1 MTIGLI
7 SITSLL
13 VIIAAWYFLRRT
25 NNKERQHLEQIKRL
39 EAQIENLKAR
49 RMTATGGLGARDKA
63 RVLDFIALI
72 DMLEDDNEL
81 VKQRAADLKRRMIE
95 FLKEKK

>member
-1 MTIGLI
+1 
-7 SITSLL
+7 
-13 VIIAAWYFLRRT
+13 
-25 NNKERQHLEQIKRL
+25 
-39 EAQIENLKAR
+39 
-49 RMTATGGLGARDKA
+49 MTATGGLGARDKA